1 MYLADFQKIFFN
13 TLDMNF
19 FWKKKYFG
27 FKTYVIKWFEADLSH
42 SHLSIAF
49 WKFFMILYE

>member
-1 MYLADFQKIFFN
+1 MYLADFQKFFFN

-49 WKFFMILYE
+49 WKFFMILYD